1 MAETPTLVV
10 RFKDVEHDEIVRE
23 EIERK
28 IRQIAKDF
36 PETTRFEISLEPDGA
51 GFRIHAHVNGKST
64 ELATHV
70 DGPDLRTAT
79 DQLFHRVKHQLRRV
93 HDKRIFT
100 QRREAQRDPPKKKN
114 AV

>member
-1 MAETPTLVV
+1 MAETPTVVV
-10 RFKDVEHDEIVRE
+10 RFKDVEHDELVRE

-28 IRQIAKDF
+28 ARQIAEEF

-51 GFRIHAHVNGKST
+51 GFRIHAHVNGKNT
-64 ELATHV
+64 EVTTHG

-93 HDKRIFT
+93 HDKRIFLH
-100 QRREAQRDPPKKKN
+100 RREAQKSSQKK
-114 AV
+114 